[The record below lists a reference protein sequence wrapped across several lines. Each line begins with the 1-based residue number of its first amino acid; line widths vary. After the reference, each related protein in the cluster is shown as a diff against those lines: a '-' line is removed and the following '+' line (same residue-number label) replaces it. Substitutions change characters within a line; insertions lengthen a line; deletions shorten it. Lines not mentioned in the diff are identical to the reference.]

1 MCACVCPRPRPRL
14 QKLVPAASTSLR
26 IHRGLQNVEEVQ
38 DENSPTRF
46 VRHVVPTVEDLNE
59 EVIYLHGQYLLR
71 PILV

>member
-1 MCACVCPRPRPRL
+1 
-14 QKLVPAASTSLR
+14 LR

-71 PILV
+71 PISV